1 MEKKESLQ
9 DTVRAQILAYI
20 SNMDFASGTRLL
32 SENQLAMKFRVSR
45 STIRS
50 VLDAL
55 EAEGKII
62 RKQGSGTYVN
72 TDACHLETILYPRIG
87 MRTLIEK
94 NGFQPTS
101 CTIKVAHTVAGVV
114 AEILNCAPDA
124 PIQEVHSLYMAD
136 GCPCMYCIDKLPIGT
151 FEDDVWQDEKMH
163 SKSLYTSLRNGAEIN
178 VSWDVIRFRSAACT
192 DIPEIAKYLKKE
204 GEPNQSLTNLQII
217 NYDEA
222 SHPILFG
229 NIYVN
234 TDLIRMHLI
243 RDISKLD

>member
-1 MEKKESLQ
+1 MEKKNSLQ

-20 SNMDFASGTRLL
+20 SSMDFTSGTRLL
-32 SENQLAMKFRVSR
+32 SENQFAMKFKVSR

-50 VLDAL
+50 ALDTL

-72 TDACHLETILYPRIG
+72 TDACHLETLLYPRIG

-101 CTIKVAHTVAGVV
+101 CTIKIVHTVADAV
-114 AEILNCAPDA
+114 AEILNCPSDA
-124 PIQEVHSLYMAD
+124 PIQEVHSLYMAN
-136 GCPCMYCIDKLPIGT
+136 GRPCMYCIDKLPIGT
-151 FEDDVWQDEKMH
+151 FEDDDWQGEKMH

-178 VSWDVIRFRSAACT
+178 VSWDVIRIRSASCA
-192 DIPEIAKYLKKE
+192 DIPEIARYLKKE
-204 GEPNQSLTNLQII
+204 EEPNQSLTNLQII
-217 NYDEA
+217 NYDEN